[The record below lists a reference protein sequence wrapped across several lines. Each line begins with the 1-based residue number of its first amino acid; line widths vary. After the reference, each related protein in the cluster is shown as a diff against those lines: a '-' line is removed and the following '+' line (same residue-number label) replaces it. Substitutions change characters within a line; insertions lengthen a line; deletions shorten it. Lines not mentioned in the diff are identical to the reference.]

1 MSRDIETQVEHDG
14 VGTLTLAR
22 PGRRNAL
29 SINMRDEITQQLD
42 DWAADPAVRVV
53 VLTGAGPTFCAGF
66 DLNEFGQVEL
76 ARRIKDSSRRYHLAV
91 WHFPKPLV
99 AAGMLI
105 AAAGMVWLTRIG
117 LHSSYVTA
125 VLFPTMIIGLGLGQI
140 IAPSISQRPPIWT
153 GGKMPGSA

>member
-66 DLNEFGQVEL
+66 DLNEFGQVDSRGGSRTAL
-76 ARRIKDSSRRYHLAV
+76 AATTSPYGIS
-91 WHFPKPLV
+91 
-99 AAGMLI
+99 
-105 AAAGMVWLTRIG
+105 
-117 LHSSYVTA
+117 
-125 VLFPTMIIGLGLGQI
+125 
-140 IAPSISQRPPIWT
+140 PSHWSPP
-153 GGKMPGSA
+153 